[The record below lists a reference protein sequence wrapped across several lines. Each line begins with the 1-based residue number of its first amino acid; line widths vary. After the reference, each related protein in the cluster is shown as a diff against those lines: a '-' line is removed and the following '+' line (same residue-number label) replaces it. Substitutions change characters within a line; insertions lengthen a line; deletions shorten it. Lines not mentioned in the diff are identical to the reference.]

1 MHITDCWLYAT
12 LIFLFWGVKKCV
24 SLNLFEGLSFSVNLS
39 DLVCPLNVKESI
51 LFYSV
56 QYLIIS
62 LNAQVEEGMF
72 INHLLI

>member
-12 LIFLFWGVKKCV
+12 LIFLLWGVNTCV

-39 DLVCPLNVKESI
+39 DLVCSLNVKESI

-56 QYLIIS
+56 QYLRM
-62 LNAQVEEGMF
+62 NQK
-72 INHLLI
+72 

>member
-12 LIFLFWGVKKCV
+12 LIFLLWGVNTCV

-39 DLVCPLNVKESI
+39 DLVCPLNVKESN

-56 QYLIIS
+56 QYLRM
-62 LNAQVEEGMF
+62 NQK
-72 INHLLI
+72 

>member
-12 LIFLFWGVKKCV
+12 LIFLLWGVNTCV
-24 SLNLFEGLSFSVNLS
+24 SLNLFEGFSFSVNLS

-56 QYLIIS
+56 QYLRM
-62 LNAQVEEGMF
+62 NQT
-72 INHLLI
+72 

>member
-1 MHITDCWLYAT
+1 MELYSNRWRTNAYYRLLAIYAT
-12 LIFLFWGVKKCV
+12 LIFPLWGVKKCV

-56 QYLIIS
+56 QYLR
-62 LNAQVEEGMF
+62 
-72 INHLLI
+72 INQK

>member
-12 LIFLFWGVKKCV
+12 LIFPLWGVKKCV
-24 SLNLFEGLSFSVNLS
+24 SLNLFEGLTFSVNLS

-56 QYLIIS
+56 QYLRM
-62 LNAQVEEGMF
+62 NQK
-72 INHLLI
+72 

>member
-1 MHITDCWLYAT
+1 MELYSNRWRTNAYYR
-12 LIFLFWGVKKCV
+12 LLAICNINFFLLWGVKKCV

-56 QYLIIS
+56 QYLRM
-62 LNAQVEEGMF
+62 NQK
-72 INHLLI
+72 

>member
-12 LIFLFWGVKKCV
+12 LIFLLWGVNTCV

-39 DLVCPLNVKESI
+39 YLVCPLNVKESI

-56 QYLIIS
+56 QYLRM
-62 LNAQVEEGMF
+62 NQK
-72 INHLLI
+72 

>member
-12 LIFLFWGVKKCV
+12 LIFLLWGVNTCV

-56 QYLIIS
+56 Q
-62 LNAQVEEGMF
+62 
-72 INHLLI
+72 

>member
-56 QYLIIS
+56 QYLRMNHIS
-62 LNAQVEEGMF
+62 KCSS
-72 INHLLI
+72 